1 MRRVVITGL
10 GVISPLGI
18 GTEPFWSGIAQGRS
32 AVNRINLFDTT
43 GFPVTIAGEVKDFEP
58 KRFIEQKKAL
68 KVMARDIQ
76 LAVGAARLGMEDSGI
91 DITKIDPTRL
101 GISLGAS
108 LISMSIEELSPSV
121 RSSLTETGQFDIAK
135 FGADGMN
142 LLFPL
147 WMLKYLPNMPACHIS
162 IMYNAQGPNNT
173 LTTACTASAQAV
185 GEGLKVIQRGDADI
199 MITGGGD
206 SKVNPLNL
214 LRYYFSNC
222 LSTSAREP
230 HQVSRPFDKERDGFV
245 LGEGAGIVVLEE
257 LEHAKKRDARIYAEL
272 VGYGVAS
279 DAAGILGQDFNGRGL
294 VYSMESALEDAQVS
308 KDAIEYI
315 SANGLSTKSAD
326 RVETAAVKQVFGDR
340 AYDIPMSSIKSMVG
354 HLSSAAG
361 VIQLASAILSMR
373 HRVITP
379 TINYDTPDPEC
390 DLDYVPNASRQ
401 EAFKTALVNSFGMGG
416 HTASLIIKKFE

>member
-18 GTEPFWSGIAQGRS
+18 GTEPFWAGISQGRS
-32 AVNRINLFDTT
+32 AVDRIGLFDVT
-43 GFPVTIAGEVKDFEP
+43 GFPVSVAAEVKEFEP

-121 RSSLTETGQFDIAK
+121 RSSLNDAGEFDIGK

-147 WMLKYLPNMPACHIS
+147 WMLKYLPNMPACHVS

-173 LTTACTASAQAV
+173 LTTACAASSQAI

-206 SKVNPLNL
+206 SKINPLNL

-222 LSTSAREP
+222 LSTSTREP
-230 HQVSRPFDKERDGFV
+230 QQVSRPFDNERDGFV
-245 LGEGAGIVVLEE
+245 IGEGAGIVILEE
-257 LEHAKKRDARIYAEL
+257 LEHAKKRGAKIYAEL

-279 DAAGILGQDFNGRGL
+279 DAAGVLGQDFNGRGL
-294 VYSMESALEDAQVS
+294 VYAMESALEDAQLR
-308 KDAIEYI
+308 KEEIEYI

-326 RVETAAVKQVFGDR
+326 KVETAAVKKVFGDR
-340 AYDIPMSSIKSMVG
+340 AYDIPMSSIKSMIG
-354 HLSSAAG
+354 HLSAAAG

-373 HRVITP
+373 HKLITP
-379 TINYDTPDPEC
+379 TINYDAPDPEC
-390 DLDYVPNASRQ
+390 DLDYVPNVSRQ
-401 EAFKTALVNSFGMGG
+401 EAVKTVLVNTFGMGG
-416 HTASLIIKKFE
+416 HTASLIVKKFE